1 MGLQG
6 KEGEGVS
13 SPPSFGNFIP
23 FAGEMQA
30 ELEYR
35 QQA

>member
-13 SPPSFGNFIP
+13 SPPTIGNFIP
-23 FAGEMQA
+23 FAGEMRA
-30 ELEYR
+30 EFG

>member
-13 SPPSFGNFIP
+13 TPPRVGNFIP
-23 FAGEMQA
+23 FAGEMRV
-30 ELEYR
+30 EFE